1 MPSYKRLDENGA
13 SKFAEEIFAKVKE
26 VVDAIPGGGG
36 GNANI
41 RMLTE
46 TEYNALTDAQK
57 KNGTLYLVADDPHID
72 VTTMPTKTTYSG
84 DDYSGGLDLTGIV
97 VEHID
102 SDGTKTNVTSSC
114 VFNPANGSSLTPPQD
129 VSQQTITVS
138 YTASG
143 KTYTTSF
150 QVTLQ
155 PQATISGVEYLEV
168 ASEPTKTEYN
178 VGDALDLSGI
188 EVRLM
193 DGAGNGTDVTS
204 SCTFSP
210 PSGTIINETTD
221 VTISYV
227 SDGITL
233 TTEVT
238 VVV

>member
-1 MPSYKRLDENGA
+1 MPDISSITVPINGVPTTLRFKGSEGA
-13 SKFAEEIFAKVKE
+13 GIQ
-26 VVDAIPGGGG
+26 
-36 GNANI
+36 
-41 RMLTE
+41 MLTE

-57 KNGTLYLVADDPHID
+57 KNGTVYLVADDPRID

-84 DDYSGGLDLTGIV
+84 DDYSNGLDLTGIV
-97 VEHID
+97 VEYID

-114 VFNPANGSSLTPPQD
+114 VFNPADGSSLTPPQS
-129 VSQQTITVS
+129 VSQQTVTVS

-155 PQATISGVEYLEV
+155 PQATPSGVEYLEV
-168 ASEPTKTEYN
+168 TSEPTKTEYN
-178 VGDALDLSGI
+178 VGDTLDLSGI

-210 PSGTIINETTD
+210 PNGTVITETTD
-221 VTISYV
+221 IEISYV
-227 SDGITL
+227 SDGLTL

>member
-1 MPSYKRLDENGA
+1 MPDISSITVPINGVPTTLTLKG
-13 SKFAEEIFAKVKE
+13 S
-26 VVDAIPGGGG
+26 GGGG
-36 GNANI
+36 GGAGI
-41 RMLTE
+41 QMLTE

-57 KNGTLYLVADDPHID
+57 KNGTLYLVADDPRID

-84 DDYSGGLDLTGIV
+84 DDYGGGLDLTGIV
-97 VEHID
+97 VEYIT
-102 SDGTKTNVTSSC
+102 SDGAKTNVTSSC

-129 VSQQTITVS
+129 VSQQTVTVS

-155 PQATISGVEYLEV
+155 PQATPSGVMYLEV
-168 ASEPTKTEYN
+168 VSEPTKTEYN
-178 VGDALDLSGI
+178 VGDTLDLSGI
-188 EVRLM
+188 EVHLM

-204 SCTFSP
+204 SCAFSP
-210 PSGTIINETTD
+210 PSGTVINETTD

-227 SDGITL
+227 YDGTTL